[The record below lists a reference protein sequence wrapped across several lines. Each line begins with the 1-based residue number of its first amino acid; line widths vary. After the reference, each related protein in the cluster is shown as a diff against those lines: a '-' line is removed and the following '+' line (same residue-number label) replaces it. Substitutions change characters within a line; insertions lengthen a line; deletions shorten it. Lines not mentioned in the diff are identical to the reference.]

1 MFKQGSIK
9 NNRGQGT
16 IEYILIL
23 IITVAIL
30 IGLGSQFY
38 KPFGRFLEN
47 YMGEYLQCLLET
59 GELPALG
66 VEDPNLECAE
76 ILLAA
81 GEVFSGSGNNNGRG
95 SNRNGDQ
102 AGQNKEGSDS
112 GSGGGSGGAG
122 GSRRSGR
129 FLNTPSSASGV
140 GESTAQDSK
149 KKEIPYT
156 GSDSVS
162 SRSRS
167 MEAYRAQG
175 RRLRSIPIRG
185 ILYAQQA
192 QQEKEQNRLR
202 QVGSAE
208 EFGVDN
214 NKKKMR
220 VKSNERKLVTLEE
233 VVDWSFGRLFRI
245 GLIIIILLAII
256 LFMASQ
262 ALQISKNWE

>member
-1 MFKQGSIK
+1 MLKQGSIK

-66 VEDPNLECAE
+66 ADIDNLECNE

-81 GEVFSGSGNNNGRG
+81 GEALSGAGKNGGRG

-102 AGQNKEGSDS
+102 ASQNDEGSGS
-112 GSGGGSGGAG
+112 GGGGSGGAS

-129 FLNTPSSASGV
+129 FLNTPTSASGV
-140 GESTAQDSK
+140 GESSAQDNK

-167 MEAYRAQG
+167 MDAYREQG

-192 QQEKEQNRLR
+192 QLEKEKERLR
-202 QVGSAE
+202 KLGSAE
-208 EFGVDN
+208 EFGADN

-220 VKSNERKLVTLEE
+220 VKSTERKTITPEE
-233 VVDWSFGRLFRI
+233 VVDWSFGKLFRI

-256 LFMASQ
+256 LFMGSQ